1 MKRILKT
8 IKHFFTGTTTEE
20 YWAWE
25 WESEAER
32 QAFGKYFKFAN

>member
-1 MKRILKT
+1 MN
-8 IKHFFTGTTTEE
+8 ENW

-32 QAFGKYFKFAN
+32 ANFLKYFGMTFNAFNR